1 MSHIFHFIE
10 FTVTV
15 YSLFIRVRCSTRCFV
30 FSPLKKQFLCYWTS
44 SRQQYITFFSM
55 KPVLNIW
62 YIEYMLVFVRFSSIY
77 DRRNK
82 IIKKVVQKKPPSL
95 VTKQISLSLRHH
107 VVPFYSIQY
116 LSRKAFGRG
125 WQPSLLLYVRIPK
138 LFSLSSKKL

>member
-1 MSHIFHFIE
+1 VWGVAHD
-10 FTVTV
+10 VL
-15 YSLFIRVRCSTRCFV
+15 YSLPWKSSSFATGH
-30 FSPLKKQFLCYWTS
+30 L